1 MFQIAQRLFSKS
13 IKKDNRMHGVIQE
26 LMIQRFGDKA
36 GWTHCFLFAADLRD
50 LQDGKPSEKRVRF
63 RE

>member
-13 IKKDNRMHGVIQE
+13 IKKDNAMHDVIQE
-26 LMIQRFGDKA
+26 AMIKRFGDKA
-36 GWTHCFLFAADLRD
+36 GWAHCFLFAADLRD
-50 LQDGKPSEKRVRF
+50 LQDSAAKRSKI